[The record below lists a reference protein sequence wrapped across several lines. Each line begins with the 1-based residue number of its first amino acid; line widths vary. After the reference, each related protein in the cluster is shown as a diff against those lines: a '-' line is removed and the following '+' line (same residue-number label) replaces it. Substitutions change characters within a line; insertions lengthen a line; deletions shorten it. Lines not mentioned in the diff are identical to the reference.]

1 MPSINFEHHTQFFT
15 STIYEW
21 KHLLKDDS
29 YKQIIIDSL
38 LFLKKEGSI
47 AVNAFVIMP
56 NHLHLIWQIQDGY
69 KADKIQLRF
78 QKYTAQQMKF
88 KLIDTNNKM
97 LNEFFTDAKD
107 RQYQFWKRN
116 PLYIDLWTEE
126 VFIQKLNYIHYNP
139 VKHPWNLVQHPEDYK
154 YSSAKFYETGID
166 EFGLLTHYKI

>member
-21 KHLLKDDS
+21 KDLLKDDS

-56 NHLHLIWQIQDGY
+56 NHLHLIWQIKDGY

-88 KLIDTNNKM
+88 KLTDTNNKM
-97 LNEFFTDAKD
+97 LHEFFVDAKD

-126 VFIQKLNYIHYNP
+126 VFIQKLNYII
-139 VKHPWNLVQHPEDYK
+139 
-154 YSSAKFYETGID
+154 T
-166 EFGLLTHYKI
+166 TR

>member
-15 STIYEW
+15 LTIFQW
-21 KHLLKDDS
+21 KHLLKDDA
-29 YKQIIIDSL
+29 YKQIIINSL

-69 KADKIQLRF
+69 KANKIQLRF

-88 KLIDTNNKM
+88 KLIGTQNKM
-97 LNEFFTDAKD
+97 LSEFVVEAKD

-126 VFIQKLNYIHYNP
+126 VFIQKLNYIHNNP
-139 VKHPWNLVQHPEDYK
+139 VSHPWNLVQYPEDYK

-166 EFGLLTHYKI
+166 EFGLLIHYKQ